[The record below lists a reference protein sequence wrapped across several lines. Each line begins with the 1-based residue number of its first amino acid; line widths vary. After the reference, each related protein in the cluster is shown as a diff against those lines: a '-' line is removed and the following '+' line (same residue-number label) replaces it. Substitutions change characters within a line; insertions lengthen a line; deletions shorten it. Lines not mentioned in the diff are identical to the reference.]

1 MTQLEKS
8 LTEAKEALVLTQ
20 TRRQNA
26 EAQLSLTRQK
36 GELLKGQ
43 LEAFEASVEVKQK

>member
-1 MTQLEKS
+1 MEL
-8 LTEAKEALVLTQ
+8 KEALTLTQ

-26 EAQLSLTRQK
+26 ETQLTLTRQK
-36 GELLKGQ
+36 GELLKSQ